1 MMSDFDAHPLRV
13 LLVEDSEP
21 DVVLTTEA
29 FEDAKIAVEVLVAKD
44 GRVAHDLLVQAGS
57 GERPIPELI
66 LLDLNLPKIDGLEIL
81 DFVKSHPVLMV
92 IPVIVMTSSRSP
104 ADLRAAYERHA
115 NSFISKPLD
124 AEEFLTAV
132 RGIEDYWVTIVR
144 LPSRG

>member
-1 MMSDFDAHPLRV
+1 
-13 LLVEDSEP
+13 
-21 DVVLTTEA
+21 VLTTEA
-29 FEDAKIAVEVLVAKD
+29 FDDAKIAVEVLVAKD

-57 GERPIPELI
+57 GERPVPELI

-81 DFVKSHPVLMV
+81 EFVKSHPVLMV

>member
-1 MMSDFDAHPLRV
+1 MTSDFDAHPLRV

-29 FEDAKIAVEVLVAKD
+29 FDDARIAVEVLVAKD

-57 GERPIPELI
+57 GERPVPELI